1 MRRDAA
7 RIRLDQADD
16 KVGVVDGSD
25 WIKNQIRRQSLPLD
39 DLGLDFYHLSENLH
53 KTRRAVDWEEDPKD
67 EQAPG
72 NAWVGRL
79 LHTAKHSGVRSVARA
94 TPGVEGRAAW
104 NELPSG
110 GGASIELRD
119 GSSGDDPVSEVLGTG
134 PADRKR
140 ADGVHVQGD
149 DPTHQGSGD
158 ALGRGQ
164 C

>member
-1 MRRDAA
+1 MRRDAG

-25 WIKNQIRRQSLPLD
+25 SIKNQIQRQSLPLD

-53 KTRRAVDWEEDPKD
+53 KAHRTVYGEEDPKD

-72 NAWVGRL
+72 NVWVGRL
-79 LHTAKHSGVRSVARA
+79 LHTAKHGVRSATRT

-110 GGASIELRD
+110 GGTSFELRD

-134 PADRKR
+134 PADWER
-140 ADGVHVQGD
+140 ANGVHVQGH
-149 DPTHQGSGD
+149 DPTHQGSRD